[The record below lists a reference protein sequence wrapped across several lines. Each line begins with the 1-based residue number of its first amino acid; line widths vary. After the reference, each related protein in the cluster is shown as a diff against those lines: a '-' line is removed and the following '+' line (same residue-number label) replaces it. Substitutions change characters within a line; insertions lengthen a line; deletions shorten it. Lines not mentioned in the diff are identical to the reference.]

1 MITVYMLVYN
11 EENHLASAIESV
23 LKQTFTNFQLVISNN
38 FSTDSSEKIIDKYA
52 KTDSRIIKIS
62 PKSHCNS
69 IEHCNFIFEKILPNY
84 NNKYTIHIGGHDLW
98 DQNYLEILFKRAES
112 DPQISIVY
120 GDTYDLLYERN
131 EVLGLYDN
139 YVTCSG
145 IAKPLIP
152 HTILL
157 SLTINIPFMGLM
169 SEQKRKNISLR
180 HQCVGADHFLTTE
193 MALQGK
199 IVHQPGAS
207 MFLRR
212 TKHHGSLSEYA
223 KRHLKSSATDSS
235 QPHRDFFLQ
244 LEWAL
249 YLVELAVSDPDYS
262 FYQQTPIKNMLK
274 ISLFNAYIIRYAPNL
289 NVINADGMKTFL
301 QSHEMASLY
310 DANNAAVNFVEELI
324 SANTHQ

>member
-1 MITVYMLVYN
+1 MLVFN
-11 EENHLASAIESV
+11 EEYHLSSAIESV
-23 LKQTFTNFQLVISNN
+23 LKQTFTNFQLIISNN
-38 FSTDSSEKIIDKYA
+38 FSTDSSELIIDRYA
-52 KTDSRIIKIS
+52 EKDPRIVKVS
-62 PKSHCNS
+62 PNIHCNS
-69 IEHCNFIFEKILPNY
+69 LEHLNFVFKEVLPSY
-84 NNKYTIHIGGHDLW
+84 DNKYTIHIGGHDLW

-112 DPQISIVY
+112 DPHTSIVY

-131 EVLGLYDN
+131 EVLGLYDD

-145 IAKPLIP
+145 ISKPLIP

-157 SLTINIPFMGLM
+157 SLSINLPFMGLM
-169 SEQKRKNISLR
+169 SEEKRRQLSLR

-212 TKHHGSLSEYA
+212 TKHHGSLEEYA
-223 KRHLKSSATDSS
+223 KRHLKNSDSSPS

-244 LEWAL
+244 LEWAH
-249 YLVELAVSDPDYS
+249 YLIEIAVSDPNYS
-262 FYQQTPIKNMLK
+262 FYQQLPIKNMLK

-301 QSHEMASLY
+301 QSHEMDSLY
-310 DANNAAVNFVEELI
+310 DANNAAVRFVEELI
-324 SANTHQ
+324 SANTH